1 MRTAEFWWET
11 LERAIKTAAQFGLL
25 AWGTTA
31 FTVVGDVLPTAQA
44 TGLAMSFGLV
54 LSALTSVATVNIGAK
69 GTPSMVKP
77 NG

>member
-25 AWGTTA
+25 AWGTSV
-31 FTVVGDVLPTAQA
+31 FTVVGEVIPLAQA
-44 TGLAMSFGLV
+44 TGLAMLFGLI
-54 LSALTSVATVNIGAK
+54 LSVLTSVASVGVGPK
-69 GTPSMVKP
+69 DTPSIVKP